1 MRAWALPLL
10 LLAWSA
16 RADIEPGSW
25 EIAAST
31 QVMGG
36 APVQMMQAH
45 CLSAADA
52 ADPSRLFGSAGAG
65 CQCTRRSD
73 TGSLF
78 TFEVLCGTQPQMRGS
93 GSVRYGR
100 DALDGELELKSDQFT
115 ARSRI
120 AGRRLGGC

>member
-1 MRAWALPLL
+1 MRAWALLL
-10 LLAWSA
+10 LHFALPA
-16 RADIEPGSW
+16 RADLEPGSW
-25 EIAAST
+25 EISAST
-31 QVMGG
+31 HLKGG
-36 APVQMMQAH
+36 EPVQMTQTH
-45 CLSAADA
+45 CLSAAQA

-65 CQCTRRSD
+65 CQFTKRSD

-78 TFEVLCGTQPQMRGS
+78 TFEVLCGSQPRMRGS

-100 DALDGELELKSDQFT
+100 DSLNGELELTSEQFT